1 VQVREGEV
9 DAAGATSHP
18 NFSFKYPQSWE
29 KRPFA
34 TKIFASEG
42 GGVASQERFAGG
54 RSRVRCPRFC
64 GSYTVNRTSVLCI
77 VHPSCPPR
85 IHQVSAS
92 SQSGDAD
99 QASFLERNQF
109 LIYRLFSLAG
119 LVPVGAFLVV
129 HLLTNASVLAGPD
142 VFQSRVDMIHSL
154 GPLLPVVEW
163 AFIFLP
169 MMFHAGVGM
178 AIIAG
183 GLPNVGSYPYA
194 GNIRYTLQRV
204 TGMIAF
210 AFILWHIWQLHAM
223 GKPLGGGA
231 FDPHHAAST
240 ASAALRPMLVAVLY
254 AIGVLSAVY
263 HLANGLWSLGVT
275 WGIWTSPA
283 AMRRA
288 SWFSVAVGV
297 ALGAAGLGGLAGMRM
312 VDVDEARAVE
322 TRMSEAR
329 ALLEGKVE
337 PAEAGA
343 GAETAPAH

>member
-1 VQVREGEV
+1 MQ
-9 DAAGATSHP
+9 
-18 NFSFKYPQSWE
+18 K
-29 KRPFA
+29 
-34 TKIFASEG
+34 
-42 GGVASQERFAGG
+42 
-54 RSRVRCPRFC
+54 
-64 GSYTVNRTSVLCI
+64 
-77 VHPSCPPR
+77 
-85 IHQVSAS
+85 VSSS
-92 SQSGDAD
+92 SQSADAG
-99 QASFLERNQF
+99 STPFLERHQF

-119 LVPVGAFLVV
+119 LLPVGAFLVV
-129 HLLTNASVLAGPD
+129 HLATNASVLAGPE

-169 MMFHAGVGM
+169 MLFHAAVGM

-240 ASAALRPMLVAVLY
+240 AATALRPMLVAVLY

-275 WGIWTSPA
+275 WGIWTSPS
-283 AMRRA
+283 AMQRA
-288 SWFSVAVGV
+288 SWLSIAVGV

-312 VDVDEARAVE
+312 VDVDEAKIVE
-322 TRMSEAR
+322 ERMVEAR
-329 ALLEGKVE
+329 EMLEGKVNPRATLTPSE
-337 PAEAGA
+337 EQQG
-343 GAETAPAH
+343 E